1 MTFELS
7 VTHPSAG
14 QSQRSRPRKR
24 RSWLAV
30 SGLLLLSLIPVIG
43 GAFRLT
49 ELTGGAGITTDN
61 ARFFASPIPIVAHIV
76 SVTVYSL
83 LGAFQFVP
91 ALRGRS
97 GWHRVAG
104 SVLLP
109 AGLVAALSG
118 IWMAAFYRFPEGD
131 DIGLLTVRL
140 VFGGAMA
147 ACLVVGSVAIRRRDF
162 AAHGAWMTRAYALG
176 VAAGTQALVLA
187 IWIIGI
193 GPTDH
198 RTETVLMAAAWVINA
213 AVAELVILRRAHAAG
228 AFRRPATA

>member
-1 MTFELS
+1 M
-7 VTHPSAG
+7 
-14 QSQRSRPRKR
+14 
-24 RSWLAV
+24 
-30 SGLLLLSLIPVIG
+30 IG

-61 ARFFASPIPIVAHIV
+61 ARFFASPVPIVAHIV

>member
-1 MTFELS
+1 MTFELT

-14 QSQRSRPRKR
+14 QSHRSRPRKR

-30 SGLLLLSLIPVIG
+30 TGLLLLSLIPVIG
-43 GAFRLT
+43 GAFRLI
-49 ELTGGAGITTDN
+49 ELTGGADITTDN

-91 ALRGRS
+91 SLRGRR
-97 GWHRVAG
+97 GWHRAAG
-104 SVLLP
+104 SILFP

-131 DIGLLTVRL
+131 DIDLLTVRL

-147 ACLVVGSVAIRRRDF
+147 ACLVLGIVAIRRRDF
-162 AAHGAWMTRAYALG
+162 TAHGAWMTRAYGLG

-187 IWIIGI
+187 IWIIGA

-198 RTETVLMAAAWVINA
+198 LTETVLMAAAWAINV
-213 AVAELVILRRAHAAG
+213 AVAELVILRRARAAG
-228 AFRRPATA
+228 ASRRPATA